1 MEVALLIR
9 PESPGLAEHLSAV
22 DRGDLILRDRV
33 LARLRGPRARELVA
47 RRLSQ
52 VVIEAFLIPG
62 GHRLPHL
69 QDALDEPI
77 AAATEVALET
87 LIDELADLVDLLP
100 GVDPGAWEQARLRAE
115 LGLE

>member
-1 MEVALLIR
+1 MEIATMVR
-9 PESPGLAEHLSAV
+9 PEAPGQAV
-22 DRGDLILRDRV
+22 HSRAPDRGDLILRERV
-33 LARLRGPRARELVA
+33 LIRLRSARARELVA

-52 VVIEAFLIPG
+52 VVAEAFLVPG
-62 GHRLPHL
+62 GQPLPHL

-100 GVDPGAWEQARLRAE
+100 TADLGAWEQARVRAE

>member
-1 MEVALLIR
+1 
-9 PESPGLAEHLSAV
+9 
-22 DRGDLILRDRV
+22 
-33 LARLRGPRARELVA
+33 LVA